1 MEMSSLQFFCGLK
14 LNLEYGDSKR
24 KKKSIKNPPKNKT
37 QKKPK
42 TQIKNNANNLLNFEG
57 LEQLELLVF

>member
-24 KKKSIKNPPKNKT
+24 KKKIHKKPT
-37 QKKPK
+37 QK
-42 TQIKNNANNLLNFEG
+42 QNAKKA
-57 LEQLELLVF
+57 